1 MSNNKN
7 NENSWSG
14 QRNKPARNAHMRGN
28 IYTDINILDM
38 VDSDWSRKRDF
49 YKLEDSDGLKINT
62 IFESSNK

>member
-1 MSNNKN
+1 
-7 NENSWSG
+7 
-14 QRNKPARNAHMRGN
+14 MRGN
-28 IYTDINILDM
+28 IYTHINILDK